1 MVLRVDIEFV
11 FFVNYDKVFFIV
23 LWFFKEID
31 FVIVLFYIKI
41 LVVLNKFFFL

>member
-23 LWFFKEID
+23 LRFFKEID